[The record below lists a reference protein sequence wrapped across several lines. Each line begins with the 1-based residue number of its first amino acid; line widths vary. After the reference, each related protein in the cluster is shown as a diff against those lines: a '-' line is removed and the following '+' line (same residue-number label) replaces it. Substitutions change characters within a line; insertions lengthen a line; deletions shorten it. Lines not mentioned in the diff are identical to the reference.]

1 MVAKVSR
8 LSGPKVLYH
17 GPGALA
23 ELDTAI
29 GVLGGERIALV
40 TDPGLVEAG
49 LVDQARASSE
59 HELLLWA
66 GVEPDPPYELVHQC
80 VDFIKEN
87 GCDLV
92 VGLGGGSSM
101 DVAKMSAVMVANEGE
116 VTDYWGADR
125 IPKPGLP
132 VIAIPTT
139 AGTSSEL
146 SPAAVFTDAD
156 AQAKRGIRSDYLL
169 ADIAI
174 ADPVLTLGLPQPLT
188 AATGMDALTHAIEA
202 YVSKG
207 ATLVSDAMAEQG
219 IALIGEYLRAAYAK
233 GESLPARTGMMA
245 GCVFAGKALGEAG
258 VGIVHSLAHVLGG
271 QFQIPH
277 GVANALLLPYVME
290 FNRIGCREKYAYVAS
305 LLGENVQDLSLD
317 QASRRGVE
325 AVRTLS
331 KDVNI
336 PQRLRE
342 LDVPKDALGNV
353 AKVCLETQAR
363 ILANDPRTISLEE
376 AIQILHT
383 AY

>member
-1 MVAKVSR
+1 MAANISKV
-8 LSGPKVLYH
+8 SGPKVLYH
-17 GPGALA
+17 GPGALG

-29 GVLGGERIALV
+29 GLLGGERVALV

-49 LVDQARASSE
+49 LVDQARESTDY
-59 HELLLWA
+59 ELFLWD

-87 GCDLV
+87 DCDLV
-92 VGLGGGSSM
+92 IGLGGGSSM
-101 DVAKMSAVMVANEGE
+101 DVAKMSAVMVANAGK
-116 VTDYWGADR
+116 VTDYWGANR

-146 SPAAVFTDAD
+146 SPAVVFTDAD

-174 ADPVLTLGLPQPLT
+174 ADPSLTLGLPQPLT

-219 IALIGEYLRAAYAK
+219 IALIGEYLRGAYAK
-233 GESLPARTGMMA
+233 GQNLDARTGMMSA
-245 GCVFAGKALGEAG
+245 CVFAGKALGEAG

-271 QFQIPH
+271 KFQIPH

-305 LLGENVQDLSLD
+305 LLGENVQGLSLD
-317 QASRRGVE
+317 EASRKGVE

-331 KDVNI
+331 KDVSI
-336 PQRLRE
+336 PQRLRD
-342 LDVPKDALGNV
+342 LDVPKEALENV
-353 AKVCLETQAR
+353 AQVCLETQAR
-363 ILANDPRTISLEE
+363 ILANDPRTVRLEE
-376 AIQILHT
+376 AIEILHQ

>member
-1 MVAKVSR
+1 MAAKVSK

-17 GPGALA
+17 GPGALS

-29 GVLGGERIALV
+29 DMLGGKRIVLV

-49 LVDQARASSE
+49 IVDQTCESTDY
-59 HELLLWA
+59 ELLLWD

-87 GCDLV
+87 ECNLV
-92 VGLGGGSSM
+92 IGLGGGSSM
-101 DVAKMSAVMVANEGE
+101 DVAKMSAALARNEGK
-116 VTDYWGADR
+116 VTDYWAANS

-146 SPAAVFTDAD
+146 SPNAVFTDAD
-156 AQAKRGIRSDYLL
+156 AQAKRGITSNYLL
-169 ADIAI
+169 ADVAI
-174 ADPVLTLGLPQPLT
+174 ADATLTLGLPQPLT

-202 YVSKG
+202 YVSKR

-219 IALIGEYLRAAYAK
+219 IALIGEYLRPAYAR
-233 GESLPARTGMMA
+233 GQNLDARTGMMSA
-245 GCVFAGKALGEAG
+245 CVFAGEALGEAG

-305 LLGENVQDLSLD
+305 LLGENVQGLSLD
-317 QASRRGVE
+317 EASRRGVE
-325 AVRTLS
+325 AVRGLS
-331 KDVNI
+331 QDVNI
-336 PQRLRE
+336 PQRLRD
-342 LDVPKDALGNV
+342 LDVPQEALEKV
-353 AKVCLETQAR
+353 AKVCLETQDR
-363 ILANDPRTISLEE
+363 ILTNDPRTINLEE
-376 AIQILHT
+376 AIELLHK

>member
-1 MVAKVSR
+1 MVEKVSR

-17 GPGALA
+17 GPGALR
-23 ELDTAI
+23 ELDAAI
-29 GVLGGERIALV
+29 GMLGGERVALV

-49 LVDQARASSE
+49 LVEQVRDSTDY
-59 HELLLWA
+59 ELLLWD
-66 GVEPDPPYELVHQC
+66 GVEPDPPYQLVHQC

-87 GCDLV
+87 QCNLV

-101 DVAKMSAVMVANEGE
+101 DVAKMSAAMTANEGK

-125 IPKPGLP
+125 IPNPGLP

-156 AQAKRGIRSDYLL
+156 AQAKRGARSDYLL

-174 ADPVLTLGLPQPLT
+174 ADSSLTLGLPQSLT

-219 IALIGEYLRAAYAK
+219 IALIGEHLRVAYAK
-233 GESLPARTGMMA
+233 GDNLEARTGMMA

-271 QFQIPH
+271 KFQIPH

-290 FNRIGCREKYAYVAS
+290 FNRIGCRQKYAYIAS
-305 LLGENVQDLSLD
+305 LLGDHVAGLPLD

-331 KDVNI
+331 RDVDI
-336 PQRLRE
+336 PQRLRD
-342 LDVPKDALGNV
+342 LDVPKEELEDV
-353 AKVCLETQAR
+353 ARVCLDTQAR
-363 ILANDPRTISLEE
+363 ILANDPRTMSFEE
-376 AIQILHT
+376 AIEILHR

>member
-1 MVAKVSR
+1 MAAKVSR
-8 LSGPKVLYH
+8 SSGPKVLYH
-17 GPGALA
+17 GPGALE

-29 GVLGGERIALV
+29 DVLGGEHIALV

-49 LVDQARASSE
+49 IVDQVRESTDY
-59 HELLLWA
+59 ELSLWD
-66 GVEPDPPYELVHQC
+66 GVEPDPPYELVHHC
-80 VDFIKEN
+80 ADFIKDNE
-87 GCDLV
+87 CDLV
-92 VGLGGGSSM
+92 IGLGGGSSM
-101 DVAKMSAVMVANEGE
+101 DVAKMSAVLVTNGGE
-116 VTDYWGADR
+116 VTDYWESNS
-125 IPKPGLP
+125 ISEPGLP

-146 SPAAVFTDAD
+146 SPAVVFTDAD
-156 AQAKRGIRSDYLL
+156 AQAKRGIRSDHLL
-169 ADIAI
+169 ADMAI

-219 IALIGEYLRAAYAK
+219 IALIGEYLRPAYAK
-233 GESLPARTGMMA
+233 GENLEARTGMMS

-271 QFQIPH
+271 KFQIPH

-290 FNRIGCREKYAYVAS
+290 FNRIGCRQKYGYVAS
-305 LLGENVQDLSLD
+305 LLGDHVGGLSLD

-331 KDVNI
+331 RDVDI
-336 PQRLRE
+336 PQRLRD
-342 LDVPKDALGNV
+342 LDVPKEELEDV
-353 AKVCLETQAR
+353 AQVCMETQAR
-363 ILANDPRTISLEE
+363 ILANDPRTVSLEE
-376 AIQILHT
+376 AIEILHQ